1 MTLPN
6 GTQVCTMNFL
16 NTKAGLMG
24 NKAEMANRRT
34 NGRGEIVGPCPVSS
48 TDYEG
53 ESAYR
58 VKHFADGKVAAYRD
72 NELIVLPA
80 FKVGQ
85 SIKTIDL
92 RDNSDFYVDG
102 EVGIEAAWA
111 QNRQPQSEGVIVQR
125 LPRNNSLYVVVH
137 QPGEIEAIYYE
148 TEIEALA
155 KVAVPEVV
163 ILAMQ
168 KRIYVCADGLKA
180 QSDHVLEA
188 RKEYRKALATCMETY
203 REMTQIAAFLDEVSP
218 DAVKGTWAE
227 ELALGPMER
236 WLKDHG
242 EAAGK

>member
-1 MTLPN
+1 
-6 GTQVCTMNFL
+6 
-16 NTKAGLMG
+16 MG
-24 NKAEMANRRT
+24 NKSEMSFRRANVTQAE
-34 NGRGEIVGPCPVSS
+34 ILGPCPI
-48 TDYEG
+48 TAEFEG
-53 ESAYR
+53 MLAYR
-58 VKHFADGKVAAYRD
+58 VLHKDDKRIAAYFGA
-72 NELIVLPA
+72 ELCPIASLR
-80 FKVGQ
+80 VGQ

-102 EVGIEAAWA
+102 EVGIEAAWV
-111 QNRQPQSEGVIVQR
+111 QNRQPQSEGVIVKR

-180 QSDHVLEA
+180 QSDHVLET
-188 RKEYRKALATCMETY
+188 RKEYRAALADCMETY
-203 REMTQIAAFLDEVSP
+203 REITQIAAFLDKVSP

-236 WLKDHG
+236 WLKEHG